1 MESSSVNASFF
12 QFGLLIFISLL
23 LGSIVSSIG
32 IPSVIGYL
40 IAGIALGPQGLGLV
54 TDQTLINYLSELGV
68 LLLLFYMGLEINM
81 KKFSRAGAYAIFL
94 SPIKS
99 GIGFALGFLA
109 AKAMGLPSVVAF
121 AFGAALAVSSTAI
134 ISQIILE
141 RHWQDALEAQ
151 IAMAMLILEDIFSVF
166 VIGYLLGAEGGVSVG
181 KILLNS
187 FIVLFVLF
195 AIGNR
200 LSKRLLRLIRRYGKP
215 DYFSL
220 YAFAL
225 LLIFAYGVS
234 YIGMSPLLG
243 AFFAGMLLSET
254 VHAKRI
260 EEELA
265 GFRKLFVVI
274 FFTALGLKYS
284 ISFGPLAVKLFFVGL
299 FITLVQRLLLFI
311 FGPFFGLEPT
321 RSAKLAIL
329 MFPLG
334 EFSLFTAA
342 ALQALDFSNP
352 HVLEYF
358 GLSPQEAAM
367 VPHASAELMGATFA
381 LIVVTTA
388 LSGIIFRREE
398 AIESLLLRMIPKSL
412 LDLTHRL
419 TPYFRLFP
427 AVQRRTTSPSFALLV
442 EKKTQRIIE
451 YIMVI
456 IAISYL
462 MGYAATQY
470 PHMAFIIY
478 LVGYLLAAS
487 PLAGIVMAFYA
498 IMTKY
503 AQEFTSFSGF
513 RRDFN
518 RTLARGMAYI
528 FVGILLFVFSLI
540 SLALAEGLNV
550 LTFRLFSI
558 LLIATSVGL
567 AAYGVYRLLSMFL
580 VPLPPPPTR
589 TRRPRKSGP
598 RSRG

>member
-1 MESSSVNASFF
+1 MVNASFF
-12 QFGLLIFISLL
+12 QLGLLIFISLL
-23 LGSIVSSIG
+23 LGSMVSAIG

-40 IAGIALGPQGLGLV
+40 VTGIALGPQGFGIV

-68 LLLLFYMGLEINM
+68 LLLLFYMGLEISM

-99 GIGFALGFLA
+99 GVGFALGFLA
-109 AKAMGLPSVVAF
+109 AKMLGLPSVVAF

-141 RHWQDALEAQ
+141 KHWQDALEAQ
-151 IAMAMLILEDIFSVF
+151 ISMAMLILEDIFSVF

-187 FIVLFVLF
+187 FIVLFILF
-195 AIGNR
+195 AIGHR
-200 LSKRLLRLIRRYGKP
+200 LSKRLLHFITKYGKP
-215 DYFSL
+215 EYFSL
-220 YAFAL
+220 YAFAIL
-225 LLIFAYGVS
+225 LLFAYGVS

-243 AFFAGMLLSET
+243 AFFAGMILSET

-284 ISFGPLAVKLFFVGL
+284 ISFGPLAVKLFLIGL
-299 FITLVQRLLLFI
+299 GITLIQRLLLFL
-311 FGPFFGLEPT
+311 FGPFFGLEPS
-321 RSAKLAIL
+321 RSAKLAVL

-342 ALQALDFSNP
+342 ALQAIDVSNP

-358 GLSPQEAAM
+358 GITSEQAAM
-367 VPHASAELMGATFA
+367 IPAASAELMGATFA
-381 LIVVTTA
+381 LIVVSTA
-388 LSGIIFRREE
+388 LSGLIFKREE
-398 AIESLLLRMIPKSL
+398 SIERALVRLIPKGMISFAQ
-412 LDLTHRL
+412 RFS
-419 TPYFRLFP
+419 PYFRIFP
-427 AVQRRTTSPSFALLV
+427 HVQQRATSPAFAILV

-451 YIMVI
+451 YTMVV

-462 MGYAATQY
+462 MGYAATEY
-470 PHMAFIIY
+470 PHMALPIY
-478 LVGYLLAAS
+478 IAGYLLAVS

-503 AQEFTSFSGF
+503 AEEFTSSSGF
-513 RRDFN
+513 RLDFKRN
-518 RTLARGMAYI
+518 LARGMAYI
-528 FVGILLFVFSLI
+528 FVGVLLFVFSLI
-540 SLALAEGLNV
+540 SLAVAEGLNV

-558 LLIATSVGL
+558 LLVATSVGL
-567 AAYGVYRLLSMFL
+567 AVYGVYRLLSMFL
-580 VPLPPPPTR
+580 VPLPPPPPPNR
-589 TRRPRKSGP
+589 TRRPK
-598 RSRG
+598 RSARR